1 MMKKVALTAAAVLAL
16 GMTAAACGDD
26 DDTPGSDAPGVGA
39 VVTDAVADVTDAV
52 ADATDAVMATEM
64 SDDSTMTEGTD
75 A

>member
-26 DDTPGSDAPGVGA
+26 DDDTPATDAPGVGA

-52 ADATDAVMATEM
+52 SDATTP
-64 SDDSTMTEGTD
+64 DDGTG
-75 A
+75 